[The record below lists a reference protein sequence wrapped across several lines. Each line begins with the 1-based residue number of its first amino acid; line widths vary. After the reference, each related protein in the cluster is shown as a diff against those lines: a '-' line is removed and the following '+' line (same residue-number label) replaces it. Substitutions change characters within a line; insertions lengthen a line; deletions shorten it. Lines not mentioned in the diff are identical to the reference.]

1 MFFSVRTF
9 NHVGFGMLRLFVL
22 LSTENFPVRK
32 GVPKINYFW
41 LLNKSLVANY
51 YHAGYYHACINY

>member
-1 MFFSVRTF
+1 MFFSGRTF

-41 LLNKSLVANY
+41 LLDKSLVANY
-51 YHAGYYHACINY
+51 YHACIN